1 MDPGRGYPGHH
12 PNLYLGH
19 HTSLIK
25 REPPMI
31 TARNLTKKYDGFVAL
46 DDVSFSFEDGEIFGI
61 IGHNGAGKTTLLKII
76 SGLVTPTSGELFIN
90 DIDVVKNPVAL
101 KENLGYLPEE
111 SRLYETMT
119 VENYLAFF
127 GEIYGLSPQEI
138 RVRSN
143 QLFAALSLEPDGKK
157 IGEFSKGMKRKA
169 AIARSLIHNPN
180 FLVYDEATSGL
191 DPMTSRFI
199 ADYLRRLKSEG
210 KTIVLSAH
218 NLYQVEAICDKV
230 MILKRGKMVAFGS
243 MKELREQFGSM
254 TYNIFFSITDPGKL
268 LGHSKTY
275 RQEEGLY
282 VSDAESIGE
291 LNESTGLITEAGGKV
306 EKIESR
312 YPSLEEMLLKIGK

>member
-1 MDPGRGYPGHH
+1 MVHAVPIPTYISTTKKYPEAR
-12 PNLYLGH
+12 
-19 HTSLIK
+19 IF
-25 REPPMI
+25 PMI
-31 TARNLTKKYDGFVAL
+31 TARNLTKSFDGFMAL
-46 DDVSFSFEDGEIFGI
+46 DGISFSFEDGEIFGI

-76 SGLVTPTSGELFIN
+76 SGLIAPSSGELFIN

-119 VENYLAFF
+119 TENYLAFF

-138 RVRSN
+138 RVRST
-143 QLFAALSLEPDGKK
+143 QLLAALSLEPGGKK

-169 AIARSLIHNPN
+169 AIARSLIHNPK

-199 ADYLRRLKSEG
+199 ADYLRRLRSDG

-230 MILKRGKMVAFGS
+230 MILRRGKMVAFGT
-243 MKELREQFGSM
+243 MKELRDQFGSL
-254 TYNIFFSITDPGKL
+254 TYTVFFSIADPENL
-268 LGHSKTY
+268 VGHSRTY
-275 RQEEGLY
+275 RQEEGFFIC
-282 VSDAESIGE
+282 DAEDMKD
-291 LNESTGLITEAGGKV
+291 LNECTAIIRDAGGCI

-312 YPSLEEMLLKIGK
+312 YPSLEEILVKIGK

>member
-1 MDPGRGYPGHH
+1 
-12 PNLYLGH
+12 
-19 HTSLIK
+19 
-25 REPPMI
+25 MI
-31 TARNLTKKYDGFVAL
+31 TARNLTKDFDGFLAL
-46 DDVSFSFEDGEIFGI
+46 DNVSFSFEDGEIFGI

-76 SGLVTPTSGELFIN
+76 SGLITPTSGELFVN
-90 DIDVVKNPVAL
+90 DIDVVKDPLSL
-101 KENLGYLPEE
+101 KQNLGYLPEE

-119 VENYLAFF
+119 AENYLAFF
-127 GEIYGLSPQEI
+127 GEIYGLSQQEI
-138 RVRSN
+138 NVRSS

-169 AIARSLIHNPN
+169 AIARSLIHNPG

-199 ADYLRRLKSEG
+199 ADYLRRLRQDK

-230 MILKRGKMVAFGS
+230 MILRRGKVVAFGT
-243 MKELREQFGSM
+243 MKELREQFGSL
-254 TYNIFFSITDPGKL
+254 TYTIFFSIDDPAKL
-268 LGHSKTY
+268 VGHSKTY
-275 RQEEGLY
+275 RQEEGFF
-282 VSDAESIGE
+282 VCEAEDMKD
-291 LNESTGLITEAGGKV
+291 LNECTATITEAGGRV